1 MAKLTRR
8 AFVQTG
14 AATLAAS
21 QMGKAAQIRSG
32 PRVVVVGAGAFGGW
46 TALHLLRMGA
56 QVTLVD
62 AWGPGNPRAS
72 SGGETRV
79 IRGIY
84 GPSEIYTRMT
94 ARALELWKA
103 AQREWKRDVYHEA
116 GVLWFFGKDD
126 SYVRESLPHLK
137 KHGFRYRELAVKEAA
152 QQFPAVS
159 FDGIT
164 SVVHELDAGF
174 LMAREACMHVV
185 EQFQR
190 EGGTFEVREV
200 SPATLTSDADA
211 TVFAC
216 GPWLGKLF
224 PDVIGERVAP
234 TRQEVLFFGAPAN
247 DQRFT
252 TERLPVWIDTSGAG
266 DAFFYGI
273 PAAVGRGFKLADDTR
288 GPAFDPT
295 SGERTPSAEAIAKAR
310 RYLGI
315 RFPALT
321 EAPLLEARVCQY
333 ENSPDGDLILD
344 QHPQIENWWL
354 VGGGSGHGFKM
365 GPAVGE
371 LTAQIVLGKRAPEPQ
386 FLLSR
391 FAKKTRA
398 RVSWHDGGRSAW
410 LHHQG

>member
-1 MAKLTRR
+1 MPKMSRR
-8 AFVQTG
+8 KFVQAGG
-14 AATLAAS
+14 AAIALAGMSDAV
-21 QMGKAAQIRSG
+21 QVRSG

-46 TALHLLRMGA
+46 TALHLLRAGA

-84 GPSEIYTRMT
+84 GPGEIYTRMT
-94 ARALELWKA
+94 ARARELWKA
-103 AQREWKRDVYHEA
+103 AQREWKREMFHPA
-116 GVLWFFGKDD
+116 GVLWMAGKDD
-126 SYVRESLPHLK
+126 AYVRESLPHLK
-137 KHGFRYRELAVKEAA
+137 KHGFRYHELAVKEAA
-152 QQFPAVS
+152 QQFPQVS
-159 FDGIT
+159 FEGIG

-190 EGGTFEVREV
+190 EGGKFEVREV
-200 SPATLTSDADA
+200 SPMKLSRDAEA

-234 TRQEVLFFGAPAN
+234 TRQEVLFFGAPAG
-247 DQRFT
+247 DERFDVT
-252 TERLPVWIDTSGAG
+252 KLPVWIDTSGAG

-295 SGERTPSAEAIAKAR
+295 TGDRTPSEAAIAKAR

-315 RFPALT
+315 RFPALKD
-321 EAPLLEARVCQY
+321 APLVEARVCQY
-333 ENSPDGDLILD
+333 ENSPDGNLILD
-344 QHPQIENWWL
+344 RHPQMENVWL
-354 VGGGSGHGFKM
+354 LGGGSGHGFKM

-371 LTAQIVLGKRAPEPQ
+371 LAAQVVLGKRAPEAQ

-391 FAKKTRA
+391 FAQKTSA
-398 RVSWHDGGRSAW
+398 STHSSWHDKG
-410 LHHQG
+410 